1 MTFSGRFIANLL
13 DVAAERGADRDA
25 LLGAVG
31 LTLRQLQDETTR
43 VEAEVYNAFVATA
56 VRECG
61 DPLFGLHA
69 GERLNIAA
77 AGLIAQIVQSC
88 SSVRQ
93 ALEMCCE
100 FAMLG
105 CRALPLE
112 MHAEGDAVFLAMT
125 PDPNWLEQSP
135 AAVQQTLDGVLAFTL
150 REYHMLVQFSRMPLE
165 VRLSRPRPARV
176 TEYERVFGC
185 PTLFN
190 CARDGMLFPRAMLEQ
205 PIHSANYELLQ
216 LLVDFARQKLAE
228 IEQGDP
234 LERRVR
240 NAVLAMLH
248 PRFPSVD
255 QVAAHLNVSVRTLQ
269 RRLTER
275 GLSFRTILDELR
287 NDFALRYLRRADL
300 PIAEVADLL
309 NYSDSANFIRA
320 FRRRHDVSPA
330 QWRRGA
336 GNAARDS
343 RT

>member
-13 DVAAERGADRDA
+13 DVAVERGANRDI
-25 LLGAVG
+25 LLGVAG
-31 LTLRQLQDETTR
+31 LNAQVLQNEETR
-43 VEAEVYNAFVATA
+43 VETEVYNDFVAAA
-56 VRECG
+56 VRECD

-77 AGLIAQIVQSC
+77 AGVISQIVQSC
-88 SSVRQ
+88 STVRQ

-112 MHAEGDAVFLAMT
+112 MHAEGDAVFLSMT
-125 PDPNWLEQSP
+125 PDAKWLEQSA
-135 AAVQQTLDGVLAFTL
+135 AAVRQTLDGVIAFTL

-165 VRLSRPRPARV
+165 VRLCRARPARV

-185 PTLFN
+185 PTAFN
-190 CARDGMLFPRAMLEQ
+190 SPQDGILFPRAMLDQ
-205 PIHSANYELLQ
+205 AIHSANYELLH
-216 LLVDFARQKLAE
+216 LLVDFARQKVAE

-234 LERRVR
+234 VERRVR

-275 GLSFRTILDELR
+275 GLSFRVILDDLR

-320 FRRRHDVSPA
+320 FRRRHDVSPS
-330 QWRRGA
+330 QWRRQSTA
-336 GNAARDS
+336 GTS
-343 RT
+343 GG

>member
-13 DVAAERGADRDA
+13 DVAVERGANRDI
-25 LLGAVG
+25 LLGVVG
-31 LTLRQLQDETTR
+31 LNAQQLQNEETR
-43 VEAEVYNAFVATA
+43 VETGIYNDFVATA
-56 VRECG
+56 VRECE
-61 DPLFGLHA
+61 DELFGLHA

-77 AGLIAQIVQSC
+77 AGVISQIVQSC
-88 SSVRQ
+88 STVRQ

-112 MHAEGDAVFLAMT
+112 MHEEGDAVFLSMT
-125 PDPNWLEQSP
+125 PDAQWLAQSA
-135 AAVQQTLDGVLAFTL
+135 AAVRQTLDGVIAFTL
-150 REYHMLVQFSRMPLE
+150 REYQMLVQFSRMPLE
-165 VRLSRPRPARV
+165 VRLHRVRPAQV
-176 TEYERVFGC
+176 SEYERVFNC
-185 PTLFN
+185 PVAFN
-190 CARDGMLFPRAMLEQ
+190 SPRDGILFPRAMLDQ
-205 PIHSANYELLQ
+205 TIHSANYELLH

-234 LERRVR
+234 IERRVR

-248 PRFPSVD
+248 PRFPTID

-275 GLSFRTILDELR
+275 GLSFRSILDELR
-287 NDFALRYLRRADL
+287 NDFALRYLRRVDL

-320 FRRRHDVSPA
+320 FRRRHDVSPS
-330 QWRRGA
+330 QWRRLS
-336 GNAARDS
+336 AAD
-343 RT
+343 